1 MKKLITCLSFVLA
14 AVSVGYAAVTPLWM
28 RDARISPDGS
38 EIVFCYKG
46 DIYKVSAQGGTAV
59 QLTTQASY
67 EANPV
72 WSPDGE
78 QIAFAS
84 DRNGN
89 FDLFIMSADGGAAR
103 RLTYHSASEIPST
116 FTPDGKYV
124 LFSASIQD
132 PATSALFPT
141 SAMTEL
147 YRVPVEGGNTEQVLG
162 TPAEWVCFDKA
173 GSNFLYQDRKGFE
186 DEWRKHH
193 TSSIARDIWLY
204 DTQTGEHTNLTNRD
218 GEDRNPVYAPDGKS
232 VYFLSERNGGS
243 FNVYSFPLNAPQ
255 QVKPVTTFRTHP
267 VRFLSVSDKGTLCYA
282 YDGELYTQL
291 PNSRPQKVKV
301 ELVRDDDKDIASFRF
316 SQGATSA
323 CVSPDG
329 KQVAFIV
336 RGDVFVTSTDYP
348 TTKQITNTPAGES
361 GLSFAPDNRT
371 LVYASERTGNWQLYM
386 AKITRK
392 EDPNFPN
399 ATLIEE
405 EVLLPSKTVERRYP
419 QYSPDGKEIAFIED
433 RNRLMVLNLETKKVR
448 QVTDGST
455 WYNTGGGFDYE
466 WSPDGKWFTLEF
478 IGNRHDPYSDIGIV
492 SAQGGAITNLTNS
505 GYMSGSPRWVLD
517 GNAVLFQTERY
528 GMRAHASWGSQQD
541 VMLVFLNQ
549 DAYDR
554 YRLSKEDFE
563 LLKEFEKE
571 QKKAKEKD
579 EKKKNEKKKD
589 AGKDK
594 KKDGDKDGDN
604 GKSDKDKESKKEI
617 VVELKGIEDRI
628 VRLTPNSS
636 DLGSAIVSK
645 DGENLYYFSAF
656 EGGYDLWKM
665 NLREK
670 ETKRLHKLNTGWV
683 SLSMDKD
690 GNIFLLGSRNMQ
702 KMDAKSD
709 ALKPISYQAEMKMD
723 LAAEREA
730 MFDHV
735 YKQQQKRFYNLNMH
749 GVNWD
754 EMSAAY
760 RKFLPHIDN
769 NYDFAELLSEWLGEL
784 NVSHT
789 GGRYFANGKGDVT
802 SNLGLLFDWEYRG
815 KGMRIAEVIEK
826 GPFDHSRTKVKEG
839 CIIEKIN
846 GQEISQENDITVL
859 LNNKAGKKTL
869 ISLYDPQ
876 SKERWEEVVM
886 PISGGRLNRLL
897 YNRWVK
903 QRAAE
908 VEKWSN
914 GRLGY
919 VHIQSMGDGSFR
931 TVYSDILGKYNNCEG
946 IVIDTRFNG
955 GGRLHEDIEI
965 LFSGQKYF
973 TQVVRGREACDMPSR
988 RWNKPSIMLQCEA
1001 NYSNAHGTPWVY
1013 KYRNIGK
1020 LVGMPVPGTMTSV
1033 SWETLQDPSLVFGIP
1048 IVGYRLADGSYL
1060 ENSQLEPDIKV
1071 ANSPETVVK
1080 GEDIQLKAAVDELL
1094 KEIDSKK
1101 K

>member
-1 MKKLITCLSFVLA
+1 MKKLITSLALVLSAL
-14 AVSVGYAAVTPLWM
+14 SSYAITPLWM

-46 DIYKVSAQGGTAV
+46 DIYKVPAQGGTAV
-59 QLTTQASY
+59 QLTTQTSY

-72 WSPDGE
+72 WSPDGK

-89 FDLFIMSADGGAAR
+89 FDLFIMPADGGAAR
-103 RLTYHSASEIPST
+103 RLTYHSASEIPSA

-124 LFSASIQD
+124 FFSASIQD
-132 PATSALFPT
+132 PASTALFPT
-141 SAMTEL
+141 GAMTEL
-147 YRVPVEGGNTEQVLG
+147 YKVPVAGGRTEQVLG
-162 TPAEWVCFDKA
+162 TPAELVCFDKT
-173 GSNFLYQDRKGFE
+173 GKNFLYQDRKGFE

-193 TSSIARDIWLY
+193 TSSITRDIWLY
-204 DTQTGEHTNLTNRD
+204 NTQTGKHTNLTNRG
-218 GEDRNPVYAPDGKS
+218 GEDRNPVYAPDGNA
-232 VYFLSERNGGS
+232 VYFLSERDGGS
-243 FNVYSFPLNAPQ
+243 FNVYTFSLNTPQ
-255 QVKPVTTFRTHP
+255 EVKAVTTFKTHP
-267 VRFLSVSDKGTLCYA
+267 VRFLSVSDKGTLCYT
-282 YDGELYTQL
+282 YDGELYTQK
-291 PNSRPQKVKV
+291 SGARPEKVKV
-301 ELVRDDDKDIASFRF
+301 ELVRDDEQQLATLKF

-323 CVSPDG
+323 SVSPDG

-336 RGDVFVTSTDYP
+336 RGDVFVTSTDYA
-348 TTKQITNTPAGES
+348 TTKQITNTPAKEAAV
-361 GLSFAPDNRT
+361 SFAPDNRT
-371 LVYASERTGNWQLYM
+371 LVYASERTGNWQLYT
-386 AKITRK
+386 AKISRK

-405 EVLLPSKTVERRYP
+405 EVLLPSKTVERTYP
-419 QYSPDGKEIAFIED
+419 QYSPDGKELAFIED
-433 RNRLMVLNLETKKVR
+433 RNRLMVLNLKTKKVR

-478 IGNRHDPYSDIGIV
+478 IGNRHDPYSDVGIV

-505 GYMSGSPRWVLD
+505 GYISGAPRWVLD
-517 GNAVLFQTERY
+517 GNAILFQTERY

-579 EKKKNEKKKD
+579 DEKT
-589 AGKDK
+589 
-594 KKDGDKDGDN
+594 KDGKKSKAEKADKGN
-604 GKSDKDKESKKEI
+604 ANKGKTDKSKADKEKSKVDSSKDSNQDESADDKADQKEI
-617 VVELKGIEDRI
+617 LVELNGIEDRI

-636 DLGSAIVSK
+636 DLGSAILSK
-645 DGENLYYFSAF
+645 DGEDLYYFSAF

-670 ETKRLHKLNTGWV
+670 DTKRLHKLNTGWA
-683 SLSMDKD
+683 SLMLDKKGD
-690 GNIFLLGSRNMQ
+690 IFLLGSRIMQ

-709 ALKPISYQAEMKMD
+709 ALKSISYQAEMKMD
-723 LAAEREA
+723 LAAERET

-735 YKQQQKRFYNLNMH
+735 YKQHQKRFYNVNMH
-749 GVNWD
+749 GVDWD
-754 EMSAAY
+754 AMTNAY

-789 GGRYFANGKGDVT
+789 GGRYSPKGKGDVT
-802 SNLGLLFDWEYRG
+802 SNLGLLFDWNYQG
-815 KGMRIAEVIEK
+815 KGMQIAEIIEK
-826 GPFDHSRTKVKEG
+826 GPFDHSRTKVKAG

-846 GQEISQENDITVL
+846 GEEITLDNDITCL

-869 ISLYDPQ
+869 ISIYNPQ
-876 SKERWEEVVM
+876 NKERWEEVVM
-886 PISGGRLNRLL
+886 PVTNGQLNGLL
-897 YNRWVK
+897 YKRWVK
-903 QRAAE
+903 QRAAD
-908 VEKWSN
+908 VEKWSK

-919 VHIQSMGDGSFR
+919 VHIQSMGDDSFR

-955 GGRLHEDIEI
+955 GGRLHEVIEI
-965 LFSGQKYF
+965 LFSG
-973 TQVVRGREACDMPSR
+973 
-988 RWNKPSIMLQCEA
+988 L
-1001 NYSNAHGTPWVY
+1001 
-1013 KYRNIGK
+1013 
-1020 LVGMPVPGTMTSV
+1020 
-1033 SWETLQDPSLVFGIP
+1033 
-1048 IVGYRLADGSYL
+1048 
-1060 ENSQLEPDIKV
+1060 
-1071 ANSPETVVK
+1071 
-1080 GEDIQLKAAVDELL
+1080 
-1094 KEIDSKK
+1094 
-1101 K
+1101 